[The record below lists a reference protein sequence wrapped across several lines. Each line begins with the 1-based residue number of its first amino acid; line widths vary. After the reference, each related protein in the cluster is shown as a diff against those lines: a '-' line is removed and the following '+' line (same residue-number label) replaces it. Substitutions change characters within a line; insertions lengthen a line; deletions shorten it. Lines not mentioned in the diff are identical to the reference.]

1 MITETYPNFIERERD
16 DAYLRERAILTPRND
31 DANAINTYMFDKLEG
46 EFVTYNSVDEGFAA
60 ALAVLITGASQS
72 RQHGMSE
79 PARRSLTD

>member
-1 MITETYPNFIERERD
+1 YEHVAMNRD
-16 DAYLRERAILTPRND
+16 SSGISCTNHQE
-31 DANAINTYMFDKLEG
+31 YMQ
-46 EFVTYNSVDEGFAA
+46 GFAA